1 MAYSADSAGL
11 GDRLDVLRVP
21 AAATLPLLR
30 SVCSISLSSMA
41 TALVECPARI
51 RVTANSLN
59 SDVPCDFGIFI
70 AFLSL
75 VTSIIRHP

>member
-1 MAYSADSAGL
+1 MAYSADSAGS

-41 TALVECPARI
+41 TALAECSARTG
-51 RVTANSLN
+51 VTVNSLN

-70 AFLSL
+70 AFFPL
-75 VTSIIRHP
+75 